1 MLLKRSEEARQH
13 PEDARAPRGTRVSYA
28 VFLHPKAAK
37 ELKKLEASIQER
49 MTEHLRGL
57 RENPEAKGRRLT
69 PSEFWSLRLGDHR
82 VIYQIDPDRRQV
94 VVLFV
99 GAQKQGV

>member
-1 MLLKRSEEARQH
+1 
-13 PEDARAPRGTRVSYA
+13 VSYA

-49 MTEHLRGL
+49 IIEHLRGL
-57 RENPEAKGRRLT
+57 RENPEVKGKRLT
-69 PSEFWSLRLGDHR
+69 QSEFWSLRVGDHR
-82 VIYQIDPDRRQV
+82 AIYQIDSDKRQV

-99 GAQKQGV
+99 GHRSKVYDDFSKML

>member
-1 MLLKRSEEARQH
+1 M
-13 PEDARAPRGTRVSYA
+13 SYA

-49 MTEHLRGL
+49 ITEHLRGL
-57 RENPEAKGRRLT
+57 REKPEAKGKRLT
-69 PSEFWSLRLGDHR
+69 QSEFWSLRVGDNR
-82 VIYQIDPDRRQV
+82 AVYQIDPDKRQV

-99 GAQKQGV
+99 EHRSKVYDDFSKML